1 MKRFLFALVALM
13 ALFCADAEKP
23 VTKFA
28 WGADAGASIDLS
40 GNDMST
46 IDFNAVFGMSRG
58 WIDFLGLGVE
68 ADIMTS
74 NSCRSYPIYVNFRTN
89 FLNKPSLLFWD
100 VKIGASLNYLEHNH
114 QQTGIYG
121 ATGLGINLARS
132 SKFSTHLIIGYTYR
146 ERKTVVGDEM
156 THHFKSLNY
165 ASVKIGVLF

>member
-1 MKRFLFALVALM
+1 MKRFLLALATFVAVL
-13 ALFCADAEKP
+13 CANAEKP

-40 GNDMST
+40 GDDMSS

-58 WIDFLGLGVE
+58 WVNFLGLGVE

-74 NSCRSYPIYVNFRTN
+74 NSCRSYPVYVDFRTN
-89 FLNKPSLLFWD
+89 FRNKPSLLFWD
-100 VKIGASLNYLEHNH
+100 IKLGASLNYLEYNH
-114 QQTGIYG
+114 HQTGIY
-121 ATGLGINLARS
+121 ASTGLGINLACS